1 MAKRSTSSGL
11 GRGLGA
17 LLGEAATQVEH
28 EGISTLPIEKVRPNQ
43 NQPRKQFD
51 DQALADLTESVRLHG
66 VLQPINVRLMAS
78 GYYQIISGER
88 RWRAAREAGLDE
100 IPVVVLEADDRK
112 AMEYGL
118 IENLQREDLNPMEE
132 AKGFQTLIHDYG
144 MTQEEVARQVG
155 KSRPA
160 VANAVRLLAL
170 PPELMQYVEADI
182 LSAGHARAI
191 LGLSDPEEMK
201 AVADKVAQ
209 RQLSVRQTED
219 LVKQLQKAAAQ
230 EMENTAA
237 SALRSDVDYSAIA
250 AKELADTL
258 GRKVKITSGKR
269 KGKLE
274 LEYYGVDDLNDLL
287 EALHQLPR
295 RQL

>member
-1 MAKRSTSSGL
+1 MAKRNTSSGL

-17 LLGEAATQVEH
+17 LLGDAVTQQEH
-28 EGISTLPIEKVRPNQ
+28 EGVTSLPIEKVRPNQ
-43 NQPRKQFD
+43 DQPRKQFD
-51 DQALADLTESVRLHG
+51 DQALADLTESIRIHG
-66 VLQPINVRLMAS
+66 ILQPINVRLMSS

-100 IPVVVLEADDRK
+100 VPVIVLEADDRK
-112 AMEYGL
+112 AMELGL

-132 AKGFQTLIHDYG
+132 AKGFQTLIQDYG
-144 MTQEEVARQVG
+144 LTQEEVARQVG

-160 VANAVRLLAL
+160 IANAVRLLAL
-170 PPELMQYVEADI
+170 PKELIQYVEADI

-209 RQLSVRQTED
+209 RQLSVRQTEE
-219 LVKQLQKAAAQ
+219 LVKQLQRQKRD
-230 EMENTAA
+230 ETRP
-237 SALRSDVDYSAIA
+237 SPALPDVDYSAIA
-250 AKELADTL
+250 AQELADSL

-287 EALHQLPR
+287 EALHKLPR
-295 RQL
+295 RQ

>member
-1 MAKRSTSSGL
+1 MAKRNTSSGL

-17 LLGEAATQVEH
+17 LLGDAVTQTEN
-28 EGISTLPIEKVRPNQ
+28 ETITSLPIEKVRPNQ
-43 NQPRKQFD
+43 DQPRKQFD
-51 DQALADLTESVRLHG
+51 DQALSDLTESIRLHG
-66 VLQPINVRLMAS
+66 ILQPINVRLLAS

-100 IPVVVLEADDRK
+100 IPVIVLEADDRK
-112 AMEYGL
+112 AMELGL

-132 AKGFQTLIHDYG
+132 AKGFQSLIQDYG

-170 PPELMQYVEADI
+170 PRELMQYVEADI

-209 RQLSVRQTED
+209 RQLSVRQTEE
-219 LVKQLQKAAAQ
+219 LVKQLQKQ
-230 EMENTAA
+230 A
-237 SALRSDVDYSAIA
+237 SAADTPITPLPEVDYAAIA
-250 AKELADTL
+250 AQELADTL
-258 GRKVKITSGKR
+258 GRKVKILSGKR

-287 EALHQLPR
+287 EALHRLPR
-295 RQL
+295 RQ

>member
-1 MAKRSTSSGL
+1 MAKRNTSSGL

-17 LLGEAATQVEH
+17 LLGDAVTQQEH
-28 EGISTLPIEKVRPNQ
+28 EGVTSLPIEKVRPNQ
-43 NQPRKQFD
+43 DQPRKQFD
-51 DQALADLTESVRLHG
+51 DQALADLTESIRIHG
-66 VLQPINVRLMAS
+66 ILQPINVRLMSS

-100 IPVVVLEADDRK
+100 VPVIVLEADDRK
-112 AMEYGL
+112 AMELGL

-132 AKGFQTLIHDYG
+132 AKGFQTLIQDYG
-144 MTQEEVARQVG
+144 LTQEEVARQVG

-160 VANAVRLLAL
+160 IANAVRLLAL
-170 PPELMQYVEADI
+170 PKELIQYVEADI

-209 RQLSVRQTED
+209 RQLSVRQTEE
-219 LVKQLQKAAAQ
+219 LVKQLQRQKRDEARP
-230 EMENTAA
+230 
-237 SALRSDVDYSAIA
+237 SPALPDVDYSAIA
-250 AKELADTL
+250 AQELADSL

-287 EALHQLPR
+287 EALHKLPR
-295 RQL
+295 RQ

>member
-1 MAKRSTSSGL
+1 MAKRNTSSGL

-17 LLGEAATQVEH
+17 LLGDAVTQQEH
-28 EGISTLPIEKVRPNQ
+28 EGVTSLPLAKVRPNQ
-43 NQPRKQFD
+43 DQPRKQFD

-66 VLQPINVRLMAS
+66 ILQPINVRLMAS

-88 RWRAAREAGLDE
+88 RWRAAREAGLEE
-100 IPVVVLEADDRK
+100 IPVLVLEADDRK
-112 AMEYGL
+112 AMELGL

-132 AKGFQTLIHDYG
+132 AKGFQTLIQDYG

-160 VANAVRLLAL
+160 IANAVRLLAL
-170 PPELMQYVEADI
+170 PKELIQYVEADI

-209 RQLSVRQTED
+209 RQLSVRQTEE
-219 LVKQLQKAAAQ
+219 LVKQLQKQAAQ
-230 EMENTAA
+230 AA
-237 SALRSDVDYSAIA
+237 EAEEPSPSLPDVDYSAVA
-250 AKELADTL
+250 AKELADSL
-258 GRKVKITSGKR
+258 GRKVKIVSGKR

-287 EALHQLPR
+287 EALHRLPK
-295 RQL
+295 RQ